1 MLIRDARQVRL
12 LEQKIIAAAAIKRG
26 FTVHMRQKYLYV
38 TGNGVGPHK
47 FLKGWTSAQGQF
59 TRLFRNKQAT
69 KDVLKAFG
77 ASVPEGALFHAHEA
91 ERALDYAG
99 YLGWPVVLKPDTGNK
114 GRHVYVN
121 ISDAATFRNRF
132 STIAGTTQTVVV
144 EKMVPYSTEY
154 RFFYLDKKIVS
165 IIRRIP
171 ANVTGD
177 GKSTI
182 DALVGTKNTLRKARG
197 NGRYGRFPMIVLDEE
212 SRALLSERGLTPN
225 SVLPAGETL
234 HLRKIG
240 NLSAGGDTISVMA
253 EFHPSY
259 AERMEA
265 IFRNLPG
272 CLLLGL
278 DVFVRDHS
286 QPCDESNYTIIEVN
300 PAPGYRMHVYPW
312 QGEAVDLGGLIVDA
326 IFPDRPSVAP
336 RNAPVS
342 RSQFLHVIK
351 KALLRRFRMNRHMR

>member
-1 MLIRDARQVRL
+1 MLVLDARQIKL
-12 LEQKIIAAAAIKRG
+12 LEQKIIAAAAIERG
-26 FTVHMRQKYLYV
+26 FTVHMRQKYLHV

-47 FLKGWTSAQGQF
+47 FLKGWTCAQGQF

-77 ASVPEGALFHAHEA
+77 ASVPEGALFHPHEA

-114 GRHVYVN
+114 GRHVYVG
-121 ISDAATFRNRF
+121 ISDAATFRRRF
-132 STIAGTTQTVVV
+132 AAIAETAQPVVV
-144 EKMVPYSTEY
+144 ERMVPYATEY
-154 RFFYLDKKIVS
+154 RFFYLDRKIVS

-177 GKSTI
+177 GTSTI
-182 DALVGTKNTLRKARG
+182 DELVHAKNALRKARG
-197 NGRYGRFPMIVLDEE
+197 NGRYGRFPRIVLDEE
-212 SRALLSERGLTPN
+212 SHALLAERGLTPA
-225 SVLPAGETL
+225 SVLPAGETV

-240 NLSAGGDTISVMA
+240 NLSAGGDTVSVMA
-253 EFHPSY
+253 DFHPGY
-259 AERMEA
+259 IERMEA
-265 IFRNLPG
+265 IFRKLPG

-286 QPCDESNYTIIEVN
+286 QPCDENNHTIIEVN

-326 IFPDRPSVAP
+326 IFPAAP
-336 RNAPVS
+336 RRGPAP
-342 RSQFLHVIK
+342 
-351 KALLRRFRMNRHMR
+351 A